1 MSESKTDMKS
11 LDGILRMGGSGAN
24 VVNLVLL
31 VVIGWNARDA
41 LATVENTENSVV
53 ELRTDNE
60 KLRDEFGDLRADVVE
75 NQRIRDEFAK
85 YRAEVDAK
93 MAQLIICVKSKKQCA
108 L

>member
-1 MSESKTDMKS
+1 MKS

-41 LATVENTENSVV
+41 LEDTLATVENTENSVV